1 MVRGVADVGGRM
13 PPRCGLRYR
22 EFPVATHRHGFAVKR
37 GGPQTDAARDAPPD
51 SLSCVRLPLMLASA
65 LCEHALVVWNRMR
78 VVVLMLAAG
87 VPLASTFA
95 PPAGLT
101 LAGGKLTTP
110 LALSAR
116 RPVRLTELKA
126 SFTGLADPKY
136 PLAPTV
142 TGGPRDES
150 DYTVPEWRKKVDL
163 KAWGAEIRAVE
174 KKYRDAESEEDVK
187 HMKKM
192 LSWTYVLYAIG
203 LATAGIA
210 TALPFGVNPISALCL
225 STAICMRWT
234 MIGHH
239 VCHGG
244 YNKLVGIGNRWHRST
259 FARGPVARFMD
270 WCDWMLPEAWDVEHN
285 ALHHYELGE
294 GSDPDLLERN
304 AHNVRIATR
313 PKVGLLLSSPLLCVS
328 SRVCASCLFLSPV
341 PLACLKLVP
350 KLVTCRRAV
359 QPGCQVHGDVGSGR
373 HVEVVLLRSQH
384 AQGDVRS
391 PDCPGREEGRH
402 FHRPALR
409 HAHGKKNVGSAPLT
423 GSRALASSAIPD
435 VESPRDKRAAP
446 AAERCHSLRR
456 GEHDSEAHT
465 IQHANCLT
473 PILPPHVNQAPGD
486 FGDVTKAATIKH
498 AVSEMFKLNF
508 LPAKVLFSCLAPYF
522 TAHFVITPLVFYALF
537 GQVRGLE
544 CLCACVGGVLKHGPS
559 SEPHQVPA
567 EHRSVP
573 SETRRHAKPDLA
585 CETSRLSTNCISC
598 VWGGVLGA
606 HKHMMCTMCCPP
618 SASP

>member
-1 MVRGVADVGGRM
+1 MSADACRRAAASDIGSLTSR
-13 PPRCGLRYR
+13 P
-22 EFPVATHRHGFAVKR
+22 
-37 GGPQTDAARDAPPD
+37 TDAASQSSAVARRRTLPATHPLIPF
-51 SLSCVRLPLMLASA
+51 SCVRLPLMLASA
-65 LCEHALVVWNRMR
+65 LCEHALGVWNRMR

-87 VPLASTFA
+87 MPLASAFA

-101 LAGGKLTTP
+101 IAGGKLTAP
-110 LALSAR
+110 VALSAR

-142 TGGPRDES
+142 TGGPLDES

-210 TALPFGVNPISALCL
+210 TGLPFGVNPISALCL

-313 PKVGLLLSSPLLCVS
+313 PKVGLLLPTPLPCVS
-328 SRVCASCLFLSPV
+328 SRVCASCLSLWPV
-341 PLACLKLVP
+341 PLACRVVVP
-350 KLVTCRRAV
+350 KLSLAVALCNQVVKYMEMFALAVMWKWFYYAPNTLKEMYDRQIALAAKKGDTSIV
-359 QPGCQVHGDVGSGR
+359 QPFDMPT
-373 HVEVVLLRSQH
+373 
-384 AQGDVRS
+384 VRKMW
-391 PDCPGREEGRH
+391 G
-402 FHRPALR
+402 
-409 HAHGKKNVGSAPLT
+409 V
-423 GSRALASSAIPD
+423 
-435 VESPRDKRAAP
+435 
-446 AAERCHSLRR
+446 
-456 GEHDSEAHT
+456 
-465 IQHANCLT
+465 
-473 PILPPHVNQAPGD
+473 PH
-486 FGDVTKAATIKH
+486 
-498 AVSEMFKLNF
+498 
-508 LPAKVLFSCLAPYF
+508 
-522 TAHFVITPLVFYALF
+522 
-537 GQVRGLE
+537 
-544 CLCACVGGVLKHGPS
+544 
-559 SEPHQVPA
+559 
-567 EHRSVP
+567 
-573 SETRRHAKPDLA
+573 
-585 CETSRLSTNCISC
+585 
-598 VWGGVLGA
+598 
-606 HKHMMCTMCCPP
+606 
-618 SASP
+618 

>member
-1 MVRGVADVGGRM
+1 MQVRGAPDGRGAVAQGMLACGCQRTGQCMMAGTWPIPAASACRCREACVGRNACCKGAAGVAAPHDAIPTSEHRQLKSAGTANGAR
-13 PPRCGLRYR
+13 RCRCR
-22 EFPVATHRHGFAVKR
+22 RTHAAAPAASDIGSLPSR
-37 GGPQTDAARDAPPD
+37 PTDAASQSSAVARRRTLPATHPLIPF
-51 SLSCVRLPLMLASA
+51 SCVRLPLMLASA
-65 LCEHALVVWNRMR
+65 LCEHALGVWNRMR

-87 VPLASTFA
+87 VPLASAFA

-101 LAGGKLTTP
+101 IAGGKLTAP
-110 LALSAR
+110 AALSAR

-142 TGGPRDES
+142 TGGPLDES

-210 TALPFGVNPISALCL
+210 TGLPFGVNPISALCL

-313 PKVGLLLSSPLLCVS
+313 PKVGLLLRTPLPCVS
-328 SRVCASCLFLSPV
+328 SRVCASCLSLWPV
-341 PLACLKLVP
+341 PLACRVVVP
-350 KLVTCRRAV
+350 KLSLAVALCNQVVKYMEMLALAVMWKWFYYAPNTLKEMYDRQIALAAKKGDTSIV
-359 QPGCQVHGDVGSGR
+359 QPFDMPT
-373 HVEVVLLRSQH
+373 
-384 AQGDVRS
+384 VRKMW
-391 PDCPGREEGRH
+391 G
-402 FHRPALR
+402 
-409 HAHGKKNVGSAPLT
+409 V
-423 GSRALASSAIPD
+423 
-435 VESPRDKRAAP
+435 
-446 AAERCHSLRR
+446 
-456 GEHDSEAHT
+456 
-465 IQHANCLT
+465 
-473 PILPPHVNQAPGD
+473 PH
-486 FGDVTKAATIKH
+486 
-498 AVSEMFKLNF
+498 
-508 LPAKVLFSCLAPYF
+508 
-522 TAHFVITPLVFYALF
+522 
-537 GQVRGLE
+537 
-544 CLCACVGGVLKHGPS
+544 
-559 SEPHQVPA
+559 
-567 EHRSVP
+567 
-573 SETRRHAKPDLA
+573 
-585 CETSRLSTNCISC
+585 
-598 VWGGVLGA
+598 
-606 HKHMMCTMCCPP
+606 
-618 SASP
+618 